1 MGILTLCKANAAE
14 AATKALDPSLTSE
27 ARAEWKRISKDWE
40 MLAEQT
46 KQNESLECL
55 VARRPE
61 DTIH

>member
-14 AATKALDPSLTSE
+14 AAIKALDPSLTFE
-27 ARAEWKRISKDWE
+27 ARAKWKQISRDWE

-46 KQNESLECL
+46 KQDESLECL
-55 VARRPE
+55 LARGPQ